1 MRRVGL
7 ILLAPLVAAAAPRGQ
22 RPFELQ
28 VRPSTPLLEP
38 LLPPALATQ
47 PGPAYQPAPMP
58 DRSLALP
65 DRPAQ
70 ASTEFTPT
78 LFHRDN
84 SFRGE
89 GFSPGS
95 SAQSDENKHVTPGAG
110 FSLHMPIQTEPQ
122 R

>member
-1 MRRVGL
+1 MAAAPRDRSNPLEMRVQPSAP
-7 ILLAPLVAAAAPRGQ
+7 LLAPL
-22 RPFELQ
+22 
-28 VRPSTPLLEP
+28 
-38 LLPPALATQ
+38 LPQALATQ

-58 DRSLALP
+58 DRGVGLP
-65 DRPAQ
+65 DRPA
-70 ASTEFTPT
+70 ARAENEFAPT

-95 SAQSDENKHVTPGAG
+95 SVQSDEKKHVAPGAG